1 MRGVE
6 NVEEAFDAEVKVA
19 LRHKAALE
27 RSKAR
32 LYEMLPDMRRADV
45 GPKEIEA
52 RSKGLIPRDTA
63 SRRTAPVIGTSRK
76 AREA

>member
-1 MRGVE
+1 MRGVDD
-6 NVEEAFDAEVKVA
+6 VVDQFDAEVKVA

-27 RSKAR
+27 RSMGR
-32 LYEMLPDMRRADV
+32 LYEMLPDMRRADQ
-45 GPKEIEA
+45 GPTEIER

-76 AREA
+76 PKDA